1 MPDEFNGLVPQEL
14 RKIVNF
20 IINFRRIQLS
30 YIADEFLYGSWEHK
44 IKRKFFDDFLMNSIL
59 TLLRASQGYII

>member
-30 YIADEFLYGSWEHK
+30 YIADEFLYGSSEHK
-44 IKRKFFDDFLMNSIL
+44 IKRNFLMIS
-59 TLLRASQGYII
+59 